1 MDKLAAE
8 KIANEYYNLGV
19 KLASQNPEFQKKA
32 NMLNNLF
39 KRRDIMTAGGLAT
52 GAMLPGAMQHLNP
65 GVAESLLGLGKQV
78 GAGAGQAGNELMALL
93 AKLKGG

>member
-19 KLASQNPEFQKKA
+19 QLAAQNPEFQKKA
-32 NMLNNLF
+32 NILSNLI
-39 KRRDIMTAGGLAT
+39 KRRDLMTAGALGT
-52 GAMLPGAMQHLNP
+52 GAMIPGAMQHLNP

-78 GAGAGQAGNELMALL
+78 GEGAGQAGNQLLELLPF
-93 AKLKGG
+93 LKG